1 MNTPTEIPLFL
12 LNTVLYP
19 GGRLPLRVFE
29 TRYMDMVKDC
39 LRKGT
44 PFGVCLLE
52 AGDEVLA
59 PGGTVGQPQAM
70 GTLATI
76 ADWDMPQLGI
86 LNIVAQGGQRFRV
99 LEHRTQT
106 NGLVSARVE
115 VLADPAV
122 TPIPG
127 DFARLVPMLRSL
139 LEALEEGAPPQPHRF
154 YDANWVA
161 FRWAEILPLPL
172 ETRQQL
178 LAGEDGAERLE
189 AIYRFLEQEDDVAPD
204 PD

>member
-1 MNTPTEIPLFL
+1 MTSPTEIPLFL

-39 LRKGT
+39 LRNDM

-52 AGDEVLA
+52 TGDEVLA
-59 PGGTVGQPQAM
+59 PDGVAGQPQAM
-70 GTLATI
+70 GTLATV

-86 LNIVAQGGQRFRV
+86 LNIAAQGGQRFRV
-99 LEHRTQT
+99 LAQRTHR

-115 VLADPAV
+115 VLPDPAV

-127 DFARLVPMLRSL
+127 DYARLVPMLRSL

-172 ETRQQL
+172 DTRQAL
-178 LAGEDGAERLE
+178 LEIEDGAERLE
-189 AIYRFLEQEDDVAPD
+189 LIYRFLEQEDEVAPD